1 MAIKSILI
9 TVNRDIISKEV
20 FEKEPKLLCIPYQAV
35 VILGTGDSF
44 SDGLKKFLYSFYQ
57 PSEWHSKEVAA
68 KTLYYFEPIPY
79 EGNWSATIEK
89 CGQKVNLTGIFK
101 QINYVAF

>member
-1 MAIKSILI
+1 MIP
-9 TVNRDIISKEV
+9 KEV

-57 PSEWHSKEVAA
+57 SSNWYNKEIAA
-68 KTLYYFEPIPY
+68 KTLCYFESIPY
-79 EGNWSATIEK
+79 EGTWSATIEK
-89 CGQKVNLTGIFK
+89 YRQKVKITGIFK